1 VTKKRYAVCFEQDES
16 GAWIVW
22 VPSVQGCHTQGRS
35 LNQARSRI
43 REALSLFVSDAWTAE
58 LDEHIKLP
66 TAIRQAV
73 RRGTVARDRAERA
86 ARDAQDTVAAVAYEL
101 VTAGYS
107 FRDIATLLGLSHQRI
122 AQILETRSRV
132 SRRGA

>member
-1 VTKKRYAVCFEQDES
+1 MRKRYVTCFERDES
-16 GAWIVW
+16 GAWIAW

-43 REALSLFVSDAWTAE
+43 REALSLFVSDAWTADLSE
-58 LDEHIKLP
+58 RIKLP
-66 TAIRQAV
+66 AAIRNAV

-86 ARDAQDTVAAVAYEL
+86 ARDAQQVVTLTAQEL
-101 VTAGYS
+101 VGAGYS
-107 FRDIATLLGLSHQRI
+107 LRDAATLLGLSHQRV
-122 AQILETRSRV
+122 AQLIETQSTN